1 VADNDETPVVT
12 PPPNST
18 PIVDPPTVVKLHDP
32 SDVVAMVPYVVGYW
46 PVESVVMVALI
57 GARKRLGPTIR
68 VDIVAAAD
76 RDDVYG
82 QVADVLVCHR
92 VHRVFVI
99 GFSSDRARAEPAVAS
114 MMRAI
119 RRRHVDVEHALWAN
133 GERWWCCHEPPRCGP
148 PEGTSYDATSMR
160 VSAEAV
166 AAGLTIGAD
175 REASRRMFER
185 DSFAA
190 AETDAAIQRR
200 RVEPDADKSLL
211 SLDLVRAWTEDAR
224 PLGADEI
231 ARLAMA
237 SVDLGWRDSAWGLMD
252 RANARAHLDLWAQVT
267 RAVPDDLLP
276 GPCSLAG
283 FAAWL
288 AGDGTV
294 SRHAV
299 ERVLAVA
306 PRYAMANLLE
316 QTLDR
321 FLDPRVWDKLGAALG
336 QATHGVT
343 SDS

>member
-1 VADNDETPVVT
+1 VIPRPHSA
-12 PPPNST
+12 
-18 PIVDPPTVVKLHDP
+18 PIVEPPTVVKLHDP

-46 PVESVVMVALI
+46 PVESVVVVALM

-68 VDIVAAAD
+68 VDIVPAAD
-76 RDDVYG
+76 CDAVYG
-82 QVADVLVCHR
+82 QVADVLVGHR

-99 GFSSDRARAEPAVAS
+99 GFSSDGARAEPAVAS

-119 RRRHVDVEHALWAN
+119 RRRRVDVEHALWAD

-148 PEGTSYDATSMR
+148 SEGTSYDATSMR

-175 REASRRMFER
+175 REDSRRMFER

-190 AETDAAIQRR
+190 AETNAAVQRR
-200 RVEPDADKSLL
+200 RGEPDADKSQL
-211 SLDLVRAWTEDAR
+211 SLDLVRAWTEDPR

-231 ARLAMA
+231 AKLAMA
-237 SVDLGWRDSAWGLMD
+237 SVDLSWRDSAWGLMD
-252 RANARAHLDLWAQVT
+252 RGNARAHLDLWAQVT

-306 PRYAMANLLE
+306 PRYTMAKLLE

-321 FLDPRVWDKLGAALG
+321 FLDPHVWDELGA
-336 QATHGVT
+336 GVAHA
-343 SDS
+343 SRGVIGDP